1 MAFTLDS
8 HLLVGLAGLLL
19 GLLIALLFGG
29 GRAKRRYEVYEAKIG
44 QHRAETEARD
54 AERASLERE
63 VASLRDQVRPL
74 SDEVD
79 RLRRQL
85 ESRRTP
91 GAVIP
96 PPASASTIRA
106 ESDPVTIRSAPTV
119 DTAGPAIAGGA
130 IAPSFTPAEATSAA
144 PAMSAAPVDQ
154 GPLPAFLDAPR
165 GQADDLRL
173 LKGVGDRFAA
183 KLNDIGVFH
192 FRQIANWSPEEE
204 AAADARL
211 DAFRGRVGRDRL
223 VEQATLLAAGRRTE
237 YEARFGKLGAPDGQG
252 A

>member
-91 GAVIP
+91 GAAVP

-106 ESDPVTIRSAPTV
+106 DSDPVTIRSASTV
-119 DTAGPAIAGGA
+119 DTAGPAIVGGA
-130 IAPSFTPAEATSAA
+130 IAPSFTPTEAA
-144 PAMSAAPVDQ
+144 PATSAAPVDQ

-165 GQADDLRL
+165 GQPDDLRL
-173 LKGVGDRFAA
+173 LKGVGDRLAA

-211 DAFRGRVGRDRL
+211 DAFRGRIGRDRL

-237 YEARFGKLGAPDGQG
+237 YEARFGKLGAPDGTG